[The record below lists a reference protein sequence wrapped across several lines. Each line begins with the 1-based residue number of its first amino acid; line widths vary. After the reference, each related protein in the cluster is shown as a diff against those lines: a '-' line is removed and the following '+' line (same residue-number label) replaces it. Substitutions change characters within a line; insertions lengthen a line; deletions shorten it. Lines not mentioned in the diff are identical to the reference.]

1 LARSNGDQT
10 AASSGCFFMP
20 EFLTV
25 GPQSESL
32 TRKSAV
38 IACEQAEDGRT
49 KGNAK
54 ERRVSGLSK
63 KPPAEQERGQ
73 RPLWIAI
80 GGLLVSVISYTMRD
94 LMLGDVVF
102 WFGVVLAF
110 IGVLYWFIR
119 PKHGL

>member
-1 LARSNGDQT
+1 
-10 AASSGCFFMP
+10 MP
-20 EFLTV
+20 ELLTV

-38 IACEQAEDGRT
+38 IACERLKNGRA
-49 KGNAK
+49 KGSQK
-54 ERRVSGLSK
+54 ERHVSGLSK
-63 KPPAEQERGQ
+63 KRPAEKERGQ

-80 GGLLVSVISYTMRD
+80 GGLLVSVLSYTMRD

>member
-1 LARSNGDQT
+1 VIDK
-10 AASSGCFFMP
+10 
-20 EFLTV
+20 
-25 GPQSESL
+25 ESL
-32 TRKSAV
+32 KIKSWSRFPSKKSVNFFGTCSRAK
-38 IACEQAEDGRT
+38 APSSLASKLKDGRT
-49 KGNAK
+49 TKGTQK
-54 ERRVSGLSK
+54 ERRVSGLPK
-63 KPPAEQERGQ
+63 KRPAEKERGQ

-80 GGLLVSVISYTMRD
+80 GGLLVSVLSYTMRD

>member
-1 LARSNGDQT
+1 
-10 AASSGCFFMP
+10 
-20 EFLTV
+20 
-25 GPQSESL
+25 
-32 TRKSAV
+32 
-38 IACEQAEDGRT
+38 
-49 KGNAK
+49 
-54 ERRVSGLSK
+54 VSGLPK
-63 KPPAEQERGQ
+63 KRPAEKERSQ

-80 GGLLVSVISYTMRD
+80 GGLLVSVLSYTMRD